1 MDGVVIDSEK
11 LYSLSEKK
19 LLIRYGVCF
28 DVSDWNYIKG
38 CTESQFYD
46 LVYGKYSPPIDRDC
60 LIVQGRA
67 MLKKIFK
74 EQLEYMNGFKDIYSK
89 LKNSYRFA
97 LVTST
102 SLDLVNHI
110 DQFLF
115 IKEKFDIIIT
125 SNDTET
131 HKPLPGP
138 YLKAMA
144 DLNLSPEECLV
155 IEDSIQGIKSGIAA
169 GCRVVAL
176 EGSIKKEHLKDADYL
191 ISCLTDIQNIL

>member
-19 LLIRYGVCF
+19 LLMQYGVRF
-28 DVSDWNYIKG
+28 DSSDWNYIKG

-46 LVYGKYSPPIDRDC
+46 LVYDKYSPPIDRNR
-60 LIVQGRA
+60 LITQGRA
-67 MLKKIFK
+67 MLKKIFT
-74 EQLEYMNGFKDIYSK
+74 EQLEYMNGFEDIYLK
-89 LKNSYRFA
+89 LRDQYRLA

-102 SLDLVNHI
+102 SLELVDHI

-125 SNDTET
+125 SNDTQR
-131 HKPLPGP
+131 HKPLPDP
-138 YLKAMA
+138 YIKAA
-144 DLNLSPEECLV
+144 SELNFNPKDCLV
-155 IEDSIQGIKSGIAA
+155 VEDSIQGVKSGVAA

-176 EGSIKKEHLKDADYL
+176 EGSIKKEYLKEADCI